1 MVAFCLRSGVY
12 NPACTSLTVAPTSAR
27 RVAAGNAERFTLE
40 HPGGMW
46 GQKRTLC
53 FRAGAGEDTGEWVLA
68 LRDALAAARA
78 R

>member
-1 MVAFCLRSGVY
+1 M
-12 NPACTSLTVAPTSAR
+12 
-27 RVAAGNAERFTLE
+27 AAGSAERFTLE